1 MTTAIDLAAEPYEFT
16 LAPKHCALLIIDM
29 QRDFLEPGGFGE
41 MLGNDVSQ
49 LRRTIDPNRR
59 LLEAW
64 RAAGLPVLHTREGHR
79 PDLADLPPAKKIR
92 GRSATS
98 IGDAGPMGR
107 ILVRGED
114 GHDIIPELYPEPGE
128 PVIDKPGKGAFHAT
142 DLHAILQHRDVKQLV
157 VTGVTTEV
165 CVNTTVREA
174 NDRGYD
180 CLVLE
185 DCCGSYF
192 PGVPRHGPQDD
203 QGAGR
208 HLWLGVQFRERDQ
221 GFGRLEERS
230 VGEGQER
237 RRGTMAN
244 AMTAKAGPEKWWVP
258 GDWNAFFGFGTNILV
273 NVLVLTG
280 LLRFVL
286 KMPDSLVFGRILP
299 ALGLMLFL
307 STVYY
312 AWLAYR
318 LAQKTGRT
326 DVCALPSGT
335 SVPHMF
341 VVTFVVMLPILLR
354 TNDPVQAWEAGLT
367 WVFVQSFVLMAGG
380 FIAPIIRK
388 ITPRA
393 ALLGSLAGI
402 SITFIS
408 MRPGL
413 LVFET
418 PLIGMVC
425 FAIILANWFGGVR
438 YFRDVPGGLIAIAA
452 GTIIAWGS
460 DLFGLG
466 YGGLSVS
473 SVGDAFSHFGFSFPV
488 PAVGHVFAGF
498 KFIGIILVTAIPF
511 GIYDLVEAMDNVES
525 AAAAGDSF
533 PTTQVLT
540 ADGVISLIGCLLGNP
555 FINAV
560 YIGHP
565 GWKAMGGRIGY
576 SAATGVMVLVLTWLG
591 IVALVSS
598 LIPVVAIL
606 PILLYIG
613 MLIGSQAFQELPRSH
628 APAIILAMIPQIAA
642 WGKTMIDGALGAAG
656 TNAATVGFDKLGKT
670 GILYKGLETLGG
682 GATLAGIILGAVTV
696 FIIERQLEKAAAF
709 AFAGSILT
717 FFGLIHAED
726 LGIGQSPV
734 VAMSYLGIAVML
746 YGFAKFAHVT
756 PAEPSEIEADH
767 LGVQAAAAE

>member
-1 MTTAIDLAAEPYEFT
+1 MTMAATA
-16 LAPKHCALLIIDM
+16 
-29 QRDFLEPGGFGE
+29 
-41 MLGNDVSQ
+41 
-49 LRRTIDPNRR
+49 
-59 LLEAW
+59 
-64 RAAGLPVLHTREGHR
+64 
-79 PDLADLPPAKKIR
+79 
-92 GRSATS
+92 
-98 IGDAGPMGR
+98 
-107 ILVRGED
+107 
-114 GHDIIPELYPEPGE
+114 
-128 PVIDKPGKGAFHAT
+128 KP
-142 DLHAILQHRDVKQLV
+142 
-157 VTGVTTEV
+157 
-165 CVNTTVREA
+165 
-174 NDRGYD
+174 
-180 CLVLE
+180 
-185 DCCGSYF
+185 
-192 PGVPRHGPQDD
+192 
-203 QGAGR
+203 
-208 HLWLGVQFRERDQ
+208 
-221 GFGRLEERS
+221 
-230 VGEGQER
+230 QER
-237 RRGTMAN
+237 
-244 AMTAKAGPEKWWVP
+244 WWVP

-286 KMPDSLVFGRILP
+286 KMPDDLVFGRILP

-312 AWLAYR
+312 AWLGYR
-318 LAQKTGRT
+318 LAKRTGRS
-326 DVCALPSGT
+326 DVCALPSGI

-341 VVTFVVMLPILLR
+341 VVTFVVMLPILAK

-380 FIAPIIRK
+380 FIAPVIRR

-413 LVFET
+413 QIFET

-425 FAIILANWFGGVR
+425 LAIILANWFGGVR
-438 YFRDVPGGLIAIAA
+438 YYGGVPGGLVAIAA
-452 GTIIAWGS
+452 GTLIAWGS
-460 DLFGLG
+460 NLFGLG
-466 YGGLSVS
+466 YGGLS
-473 SVGDAFSHFGFSFPV
+473 GGQIGAALSHFGFSFPI
-488 PAVGHVFAGF
+488 PAVGHVFHGF
-498 KFIGIILVTAIPF
+498 RYLGIILVTAIPF

-525 AAAAGDSF
+525 AAAAGDAF
-533 PTTQVLT
+533 PTTQVLS

-613 MLIGSQAFQELPRSH
+613 MLIGSQAFQESPKAH

-656 TNAATVGFDKLGKT
+656 TNATAVGLDKLGSV
-670 GILYKGLETLGG
+670 GILYKGLGTLGG

-696 FIIERQLEKAAAF
+696 FIIDRQLDKAAAF
-709 AFAGSILT
+709 ALAGAFLT
-717 FFGLIHAED
+717 FFGFIHGEE
-726 LGIGQSPV
+726 IGVAQSPI
-734 VAMSYLGIAVML
+734 VALAYFGVAAMLFAFARYAHIAPAAPHPEHGHGEL
-746 YGFAKFAHVT
+746 AAQ
-756 PAEPSEIEADH
+756 PAE
-767 LGVQAAAAE
+767 